1 MVMNISLISHA
12 ASALAFLL
20 LAILIGTRY
29 LRRDT
34 DRALMLASV
43 VSVLWASSLVA
54 QSLLNQPPFFIRYLI
69 ELLRDAS
76 WIAVLFALVRD
87 ASRTTEISGR
97 IRDILGITS
106 VLLVLGLLVSG
117 LLEFSFGWELLN
129 GKTKLMGQIA
139 LSLLGI
145 SLVEQIWRNSLSF
158 GRSSVKYVCIGVA
171 TIFAFDFLMYA
182 DALLFGKLSSAF
194 WNARGGVNA
203 LIVPLFAVNMLNT
216 RKQPVEFQL
225 SRNAIF
231 HVGTLIFAG
240 LYLLFVAAGGYY
252 VRTLGGDW
260 GEALQVLVFTIL
272 VTFLVT
278 LLMSTRFRARLMVFI
293 SQNFFDYKYDYR
305 EEWLKMTQVF
315 ANLSDDPP
323 LPERII
329 RILAGLVES
338 NAGVLWIRDEH
349 GNFVLHTAVNLTSP
363 KYTMIDN
370 QSELVRFFKQREWI
384 IDLREYR
391 VDPIRYNLLEIPDA
405 VLRFADG
412 WLIIPMYLG
421 DDLYGIA
428 LVGEPYA
435 KVELNWENFD
445 LVRVVAR
452 QTCNLLAQADAQNRL
467 SRAMQFEA
475 VSKASAFMVHDL
487 KTLIAQLSLLVKNAH
502 KHRDNPAFI
511 DDMINTTDHA
521 AKKMANLVDHIR
533 KPADTDAQTQ
543 PVNLYEVVTELANH
557 YSRRMPMPTVEG
569 PSDPVIVQAEP
580 EQLRSILGHLVQ
592 NAQDATPPDGEVTLT
607 LKTSSGNVVLFIQ
620 DSGTGMTDEFI
631 RMQLFKP
638 FESTKGLTGMGIGA
652 YQAREYIR
660 ELGGNIDVTSEPG
673 VGSCFSIRLPIARSA
688 EQTTASRPATTA
700 EDPEGFSEF
709 EPVETPASFS
719 PLAVKN
725 DK

>member
-1 MVMNISLISHA
+1 MVMNISLISHS

-29 LRRDT
+29 LRRYT
-34 DRALMLASV
+34 DRALLLASI
-43 VSVLWASSLVA
+43 VSAIWASSLVA
-54 QSLLNQPPFFIRYLI
+54 QSIWDQPPFFIRYLI

-87 ASRTTEISGR
+87 ASRTTEITGR

-106 VLLVLGLLVSG
+106 VVLLLGLLTCG
-117 LLEFSFGWELLN
+117 ALEYLFDLQLLN

-145 SLVEQIWRNSLSF
+145 SLVEQIWRNSISF

-171 TIFAFDFLMYA
+171 TLFAFDFLMYT

-203 LIVPLFAVNMLNT
+203 LLVPLFAVNMLNT

-231 HVGTLIFAG
+231 HAGTLIFAG
-240 LYLLFVAAGGYY
+240 FYLLFVAAGGYY
-252 VRTLGGDW
+252 IRTLGGDW
-260 GEALQVLVFTIL
+260 GEALQVLIFTIL

-278 LLMSTRFRARLMVFI
+278 LLMSTRFRARLMVLI

-323 LPERII
+323 LPERVI

-338 NAGVLWIRDEH
+338 TAGALWVRDEH
-349 GNFVLHTAVNLTSP
+349 GNFVLHTTVNLTAP
-363 KYTMIDN
+363 RHTMIDN
-370 QSELVRFFKQREWI
+370 QSELVRFFRQREWI

-391 VDPIRYNLLEIPDA
+391 GDPIRYNLLEIPDA

-452 QTCNLLAQADAQNRL
+452 QTCNLLAQADAQSRL

-502 KHRDNPAFI
+502 KHRDNPEFI
-511 DDMINTTDHA
+511 NDMIHTTDHA
-521 AKKMANLVDHIR
+521 AKKMSNLVDHIR
-533 KPADTDAQTQ
+533 KPADADAQTQ
-543 PVNLYEVVTELANH
+543 PVDLYEMVTQLASH
-557 YSRRMPMPTVEG
+557 YSRRMPKPMVEG
-569 PSDPVIVQAEP
+569 PSDPVIVKAEP
-580 EQLRSILGHLVQ
+580 DQLRSILGHLIQ
-592 NAQDATPPDGEVTLT
+592 NAQDATSPDGDVTLT
-607 LKTSSGNVVLFIQ
+607 LKTASGNVVLFIQ
-620 DSGTGMTDEFI
+620 DSGTGMTEEFI
-631 RMQLFKP
+631 RMQLFEP

-652 YQAREYIR
+652 YQAREYVR

-673 VGSCFSIRLPIARSA
+673 VGSCFSIRFPLLRQA
-688 EQTTASRPATTA
+688 EGDAVMSV
-700 EDPEGFSEF
+700 
-709 EPVETPASFS
+709 EPVADERENTSDYDMPERNRGHG
-719 PLAVKN
+719 PPP
-725 DK
+725 